1 MNKVKDKVKDN
12 DNTLSKL
19 RAEYI
24 KDASSDD
31 VTPRPVVYLYDKDA
45 DVKQD
50 SIIEQIKADKRL
62 FPKGIDYINEKLE
75 EKRLDEITPEEEHAW
90 RLAFEVAMTNEY
102 TLTKEKL
109 CDENSWWINKLKSVM
124 DPEEIDEI
132 MSDVQSQIRDQ
143 DDIYVFLDI
152 LLPRFTIEQLYA
164 IGDPDMEELDSDS
177 DSDSDL
183 DLEN

>member
-1 MNKVKDKVKDN
+1 MSKKLKDN
-12 DNTLSKL
+12 TISKL

-24 KDASSDD
+24 KGADTSTQDER
-31 VTPRPVVYLYDKDA
+31 TKPVVYLYDKDA
-45 DVKQD
+45 DIKQD

-62 FPKGIDYINEKLE
+62 FPKGINYINEKLE

-102 TLTKEKL
+102 TLSKEKL

-132 MSDVQSQIRDQ
+132 MSDVQAQIRDQ

-152 LLPRFTIEQLYA
+152 LLPRFTIEQLYS

-177 DSDSDL
+177 DSDYL